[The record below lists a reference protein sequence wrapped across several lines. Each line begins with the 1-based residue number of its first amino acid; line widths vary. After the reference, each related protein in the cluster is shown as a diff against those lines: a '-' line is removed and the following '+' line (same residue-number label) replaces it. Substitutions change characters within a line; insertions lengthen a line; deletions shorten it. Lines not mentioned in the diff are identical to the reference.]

1 MLKRKFQYFGHLI
14 QRPNSLEK
22 SWCWERLKAGGEGD
36 DRGWDGWMASLTQWT
51 WVWTSS
57 GRWWRTGK
65 AGVLQ
70 SMGSQRV
77 RHNLTTEQQQNH
89 GSVFLVSS
97 THPGSIH
104 APTKTHFIRTKAA
117 VEISRDL
124 GCLCKLLRSLP
135 FLSNDKEFRSS
146 VSKKKKRWWDQAHI
160 SQYVTV
166 HALVSD
172 PGQLRQNNMQFKS
185 HWHITRILPSLYCLV
200 HCHKKTTSR
209 MMSLRVVTLHFI
221 LSASKC

>member
-1 MLKRKFQYFGHLI
+1 MTEDEMVGWHHWLSGHEFE
-14 QRPNSLEK
+14 QAPGDGGGQG
-22 SWCWERLKAGGEGD
+22 RLVCCSPWGHKESD
-36 DRGWDGWMASLTQWT
+36 
-51 WVWTSS
+51 
-57 GRWWRTGK
+57 
-65 AGVLQ
+65 
-70 SMGSQRV
+70 
-77 RHNLTTEQQQNH
+77 TTEQQRSH
-89 GSVFLVSS
+89 GSVFLVRS

-135 FLSNDKEFRSS
+135 FLSNYKEFRSS
-146 VSKKKKRWWDQAHI
+146 VSKKKKKRWWDQAHI

-172 PGQLRQNNMQFKS
+172 PGQLRQFKS

-200 HCHKKTTSR
+200 HHHKKTSSR
-209 MMSLRVVTLHFI
+209 MMSLGFITLHFI
-221 LSASKC
+221 LSVSKC